1 MENIANVCD
10 MNGFRISKGAKIEDH
25 YGNFG
30 IFLGSK
36 NNRVLVKFP
45 KQSTDI
51 IELPASAVNL
61 SISKS
66 A

>member
-1 MENIANVCD
+1 MDNIVSVCD
-10 MNGFRISKGAKIEDH
+10 MNGLRISKGAMVLDH
-25 YGNFG
+25 YGNSG

-66 A
+66 V